1 MNLHYRGWEQIVK
14 TKTKRLTGLS
24 VLRWT
29 LIQHVNRSLDK
40 ISDDQL
46 KKKSLQ
52 QEMIWLN
59 DYWGQAIPKYDI
71 SSKYWQR
78 IFQTNSL
85 STRRDLY
92 E

>member
-14 TKTKRLTGLS
+14 TKTKPSTALS

-29 LIQHVNRSLDK
+29 LIQHVNRNVDQF
-40 ISDDQL
+40 SDEQM
-46 KKKSLQ
+46 KKKALQ
-52 QEMIWLN
+52 QEMTWLN
-59 DYWGQAIPKYDI
+59 DHWGQPIPKYDI
-71 SSKYWQR
+71 SPKYWSR